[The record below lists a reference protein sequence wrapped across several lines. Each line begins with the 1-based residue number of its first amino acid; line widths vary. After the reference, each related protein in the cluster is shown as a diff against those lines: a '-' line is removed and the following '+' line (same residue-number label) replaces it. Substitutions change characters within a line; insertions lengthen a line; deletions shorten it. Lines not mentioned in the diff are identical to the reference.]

1 MQNSPAAPLAARKR
15 HALVVEDDVLVRM
28 AIVDM
33 LEMAGHGAEEAAD
46 GETALRRL
54 EANGRDFD
62 ILISDIALPGLSGED
77 LAVAVYRRW
86 PAIRI
91 VLVSGRDRVN
101 LPDGTDSVQFLPK
114 PFQFEDLLR
123 VVET

>member
-1 MQNSPAAPLAARKR
+1 MSDSNAATAGRKL

-33 LEMAGHGAEEAAD
+33 LEMAGHDAEEASD
-46 GETALRRL
+46 GETALSRL
-54 EANGRDFD
+54 EANGRLFD
-62 ILISDIALPGLSGED
+62 ILISDVALPGLSGED
-77 LAVAVYRRW
+77 LAVRVHERW
-86 PAIRI
+86 PSVRI

-101 LPDGTDSVQFLPK
+101 LPEHLDSVLFLPK
-114 PFQFEDLLR
+114 PFQFEDLLK

>member
-1 MQNSPAAPLAARKR
+1 MPDPDSNRAESPKR

-46 GETALRRL
+46 GESALGCL
-54 EANGRDFD
+54 EGNSSFD
-62 ILISDIALPGLSGED
+62 ILISDVSLPGISGEE
-77 LAVAVYRRW
+77 LAVTVHKRW
-86 PAIRI
+86 PGIRI
-91 VLVSGRDRVN
+91 VLVSGRDRIT
-101 LPDGTDSVQFLPK
+101 LPEFMKQVSFLPK

-123 VVET
+123 VVEA

>member
-1 MQNSPAAPLAARKR
+1 MSSKDAVTTARKL

-33 LEMAGHGAEEAAD
+33 LEMAGHDAEEASD
-46 GETALRRL
+46 GESALKRL
-54 EANGRDFD
+54 EANGRMFD
-62 ILISDIALPGLSGED
+62 IMISDVALPGLSGED
-77 LAVAVYRRW
+77 LAVRVSERW
-86 PAIRI
+86 PSVRI

-101 LPDGTDSVQFLPK
+101 LPEHLDSVLFLPK